1 MSTGVVVSPASLAST
16 LERAAFGLAL
26 SALFG
31 AAIAARHGPAAAA
44 LHAAGVP
51 LGFAVA
57 AGLGTPALCIGVAHF
72 DLAVDARVVV
82 MAISH
87 AVAASGRVLA
97 GLAPAAL
104 LLTVTPESQ
113 LTAST
118 FAALGLV
125 LGSLVGVRALRAELA
140 VVDGLFFWVFLPFV
154 ALLTARV
161 WWLALP
167 VLGGGA
173 R

>member
-1 MSTGVVVSPASLAST
+1 MSTRAVASPSQLISS

-44 LHAAGVP
+44 LHGAGVP

-57 AGLGTPALCIGVAHF
+57 VGLGTPALCIGVAHF
-72 DLAVDARVVV
+72 DLAVDARVAVI
-82 MAISH
+82 AISH
-87 AVAASGRVLA
+87 AVAAAGRVLA

-113 LTAST
+113 LTASA
-118 FAALGLV
+118 FAALGLL
-125 LGSLVGVRALRAELA
+125 LGSLVGVRALRSELSG
-140 VVDGLFFWVFLPFV
+140 VPRLFFWVFLPFV

-161 WWLALP
+161 WWLTLP
-167 VLGGGA
+167 VLGGGG